1 MAIEPTELRALVAS
15 YRGNRVLGNDA
26 AAVAAAQA
34 LTSTGDNRAVAGQIF
49 NEAVDLYREND
60 LDRAMALFEE
70 ASELDPTLAEAQI
83 ALAGLYLNKGAFD
96 DSLAASERALAL
108 LPGDKRALKYRFEAC
123 LRSGSDQLPEA
134 IEGFAAVDLLYVSKA
149 VNETALNL
157 FAANEFE
164 QSKRLVEQLLELDPE
179 DARANYVMGLLLV
192 NAGDNNA
199 ARKYLQ
205 AFVDAAPDDPDAA
218 GARAMMEAIQ

>member
-1 MAIEPTELRALVAS
+1 V
-15 YRGNRVLGNDA
+15 
-26 AAVAAAQA
+26 
-34 LTSTGDNRAVAGQIF
+34 
-49 NEAVDLYREND
+49 
-60 LDRAMALFEE
+60 
-70 ASELDPTLAEAQI
+70 EAQI

-96 DSLAASERALAL
+96 EALAACDRALAL
-108 LPGDKRALKYRFEAC
+108 VPGDKRALKYRFEAC
-123 LRSGSDQLPEA
+123 LRSNCDQLPDA
-134 IEGFAAVDLLYVSKA
+134 IDALAAVDLPYVTKV

-179 DARANYVMGLLLV
+179 DARAKYVMGLLLV

-218 GARAMMEAIQ
+218 GARTMMEAIQ